1 MKIFSK
7 STPWKMSKYRVFSGP
22 YFPHLEWILR
32 ISPYLV
38 WMRENTDQ
46 KKLRVW
52 TFSRSDHFYYPLER
66 RSQIELTSD
75 IERTCRA
82 SFELFLYIQFTPCI
96 QGVLCSVLVTPL
108 FPMTMQKRWSFPPMI
123 FSVNMI
129 KNCGFGHIYWKDS

>member
-32 ISPYLV
+32 ISPYLA

-52 TFSRSDHFYYPLER
+52 TFSRSDHFYYPLGR
-66 RSQIELTSD
+66 RSQTEITSD
-75 IERTCRA
+75 VKRTCRA
-82 SFELFLYIQFTPCI
+82 SFELFLYIQFTSCI
-96 QGVLCSVLVTPL
+96 LGVLCSVLVTSL
-108 FPMTMQKRWSFPPMI
+108 FPMTLQKRWSFPPLI

-129 KNCGFGHIYWKDS
+129 KKCRFGHT